1 MPRVIENLSGRRVL
15 TMEWIE
21 GVKLADGALVGA
33 ADLPLLRVGIACTLS
48 QCLESGFMHA
58 DPHGGNLLKTSS
70 SPPRLAYLDFGLVS
84 EVPVEVRFWDL
95 NHAAT
100 FRPLS
105 GQRGAHGWS
114 GSGIGFKML

>member
-1 MPRVIENLSGRRVL
+1 LQVRFDSLYGEGGRYASVVQGVVVPRVIENLSGRRVL

-84 EVPVEVRFWDL
+84 EVPVEVRLWDL
-95 NHAAT
+95 N
-100 FRPLS
+100 P
-105 GQRGAHGWS
+105 
-114 GSGIGFKML
+114 KP